1 MRASAMES
9 VARGVV
15 AHGAAFSKHFAA
27 FTLVAEDGAFVA
39 DCVLAGKD
47 GWDVDALRE
56 LCLALGLSGQTG
68 NIDTGLERMTL
79 ASSSAGDASRETVEV
94 DISRAKHET
103 LPNASRVLHPAQL
116 RARRKNADPSGEW
129 RAWRAGTPSRD
140 FATDAD
146 HDEAASSSVDV
157 VSSAA
162 ERPASPDREG
172 RRSASASAAAAAKRG
187 RKKIKKDTRAAAF
200 ASLLV
205 REFGVD
211 ALRGGAGVV
220 DVAGGSGALSHELVT
235 RWGVPCTI
243 VDPRGDGVKVTA
255 RHRRLFASRDAN
267 AAAIAAE
274 IGWSARSPLARHLL
288 SEWTGFGK
296 AAHLKRSFD
305 ASGMREA
312 HFSSLLRDCSA
323 IVGMHPDQ
331 ATGALVDAALAL
343 RKPFAV
349 VPCCVFPE
357 SHPERVSRATGERV
371 RTTAELVDHLRARAG
386 SNPDG
391 SDVARVA
398 VLPCDG
404 ANVAVFCA
412 DAKSAEGATPPKIG
426 TLDWPWPSS
435 PRDAPPPGPFRLRKT

>member
-1 MRASAMES
+1 MARSWRIASS
-9 VARGVV
+9 RN
-15 AHGAAFSKHFAA
+15 HS
-27 FTLVAEDGAFVA
+27 
-39 DCVLAGKD
+39 D

-79 ASSSAGDASRETVEV
+79 GSSSAGDASRETVEV
-94 DISRAKHET
+94 DIPRATYET

-146 HDEAASSSVDV
+146 HDDASSSVDV

-162 ERPASPDREG
+162 ERPASPHREG
-172 RRSASASAAAAAKRG
+172 RRSASRLRRRRREKNRG

-243 VDPRGDGVKVTA
+243 VDPARRRRATTA

-288 SEWTGFGK
+288 REWTGFGK
-296 AAHLKRSFD
+296 AAHVKRSFD

-312 HFSSLLRDCSA
+312 NFAALLRDCSA
-323 IVGMHPDQ
+323 IVGMHPDE

-371 RTTAELVDHLRARAG
+371 RTTAELVDHAARARGSRTPHGSALRASRRA
-386 SNPDG
+386 
-391 SDVARVA
+391 
-398 VLPCDG
+398 PCDG

-412 DAKSAEGATPPKIG
+412 DAAAEAATPPEIG
-426 TLDWPWPSS
+426 TLDWPWPSP
-435 PRDAPPPGPFRLRKT
+435 PRGAPPPGPFRLRKT

>member
-1 MRASAMES
+1 MRASAMAP

-56 LCLALGLSGQTG
+56 LCRALGLPGHAG

-79 ASSSAGDASRETVEV
+79 ASTSAGDAPPETVEV
-94 DISRAKHET
+94 DILRATHEI
-103 LPNASRVLHPAQL
+103 LPNPSRHPADAVLHPAEL
-116 RARRKNADPSGEW
+116 SARRRNADFCGEW
-129 RAWRAGTPSRD
+129 RTWRAGTLGD
-140 FATDAD
+140 AATAAD
-146 HDEAASSSVDV
+146 HDKAPVSSVAAN
-157 VSSAA
+157 AA
-162 ERPASPDREG
+162 ERPASPPPVTKK
-172 RRSASASAAAAAKRG
+172 SADPLKEKRG
-187 RKKIKKDTRAAAF
+187 RVKLKKESRAAAF

-211 ALRGGAGVV
+211 ALRAGAGVV

-243 VDPRGDGVKVTA
+243 VDPRGDGVKTTA
-255 RHRRLFASRDAN
+255 RHRRLFASRAAN
-267 AAAIAAE
+267 AAAVAADA
-274 IGWSARSPLARHLL
+274 GWSTSSPLARHLL
-288 SEWTGFGK
+288 REWTARRE
-296 AAHLKRSFD
+296 AAHIKRSFD
-305 ASGMREA
+305 ASGMHDA
-312 HFSSLLRDCSA
+312 SFAATLRNCSA

-331 ATGALVDAALAL
+331 ATGAVVDAALAL

-357 SHPERVSRATGERV
+357 SHPERVSRVTGERV

-391 SDVARVA
+391 SDIARVA

-426 TLDWPWPSS
+426 TLDWPWPSP

>member
-1 MRASAMES
+1 MKPWRWTSHAPRTRPSRTRPGFCIPPNS
-9 VARGVV
+9 ARGE
-15 AHGAAFSKHFAA
+15 K
-27 FTLVAEDGAFVA
+27 
-39 DCVLAGKD
+39 
-47 GWDVDALRE
+47 
-56 LCLALGLSGQTG
+56 
-68 NIDTGLERMTL
+68 
-79 ASSSAGDASRETVEV
+79 
-94 DISRAKHET
+94 
-103 LPNASRVLHPAQL
+103 
-116 RARRKNADPSGEW
+116 
-129 RAWRAGTPSRD
+129 TP
-140 FATDAD
+140 T
-146 HDEAASSSVDV
+146 
-157 VSSAA
+157 
-162 ERPASPDREG
+162 RPASGARGGRGLPPGTSRRTRITTTLLLPSMSCRP
-172 RRSASASAAAAAKRG
+172 RRSVPRAPTAKGGGALPPPPPPPRRG

-243 VDPRGDGVKVTA
+243 VDPRGDGVKTTA

-288 SEWTGFGK
+288 QEWTGFGK
-296 AAHLKRSFD
+296 AAHVKRSFD

-312 HFSSLLRDCSA
+312 HFAALLRDCSA

-371 RTTAELVDHLRARAG
+371 RTTAELVDARVRARGREPRRKRRRASRRASVRRRQRRGVLRRRRGGGRDAAG
-386 SNPDG
+386 DR
-391 SDVARVA
+391 DARLAVA
-398 VLPCDG
+398 VAAAG
-404 ANVAVFCA
+404 
-412 DAKSAEGATPPKIG
+412 
-426 TLDWPWPSS
+426 
-435 PRDAPPPGPFRLRKT
+435 APPPGPFRLRKRGRRERRGGDGGYASERLFGTNRR